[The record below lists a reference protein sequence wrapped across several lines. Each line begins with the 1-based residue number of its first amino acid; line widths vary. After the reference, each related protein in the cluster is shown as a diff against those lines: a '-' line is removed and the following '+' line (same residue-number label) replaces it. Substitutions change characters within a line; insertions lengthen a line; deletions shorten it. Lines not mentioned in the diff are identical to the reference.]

1 MIRQTSL
8 AVALVATLGCA
19 GSPSETA
26 LERPA
31 PAATLTSFTGNWRS
45 VTPSM
50 EFVRLSVHSLSRE
63 MGALGARLTFSGV
76 AWDGSGTIDGDSLVA
91 SMTMLG
97 SALPNGTLVARASD
111 ERTLRVQLQRAGGEA
126 LDLTFVRDD

>member
-1 MIRQTSL
+1 MIRRSL
-8 AVALVATLGCA
+8 SAVALLAAVGCA

-26 LERPA
+26 VDRPV
-31 PAATLTSFTGNWRS
+31 PTAALTSFTGAWRS

-50 EFVRLSVHSLSRE
+50 EFIRLSVHSLSRE

-76 AWDGSGTIDGDSLVA
+76 AWDGSGTIEGDSLVA
-91 SMTMLG
+91 NMTIVGASM
-97 SALPNGTLVARASD
+97 PNGVMVARASD
-111 ERTLRVQLQRAGGEA
+111 ERTLRVQMRPAGGEA